1 MQWRWAKLV
10 MFSIKLMHACSVID
24 RRDKLHDN
32 SGWIQLWSSSCLVD
46 QSVWLPGSL
55 FLICGI
61 QGKPV
66 FYCTTMNWNDQGF
79 NCDFNWISVKVSQ
92 MTQLYAEMWTLL
104 QERKIEHNIIQ
115 RTRREVSYANTKGMS
130 WVLVIRA
137 SSSRP
142 KHLANGGQNTSP
154 AYHRIL
160 PVAVFG

>member
-1 MQWRWAKLV
+1 MTTQAGSNCGLRLV
-10 MFSIKLMHACSVID
+10 
-24 RRDKLHDN
+24 
-32 SGWIQLWSSSCLVD
+32 LWTNQSDYLAVSSSFAGFRV
-46 QSVWLPGSL
+46 SR
-55 FLICGI
+55 F
-61 QGKPV
+61 

-154 AYHRIL
+154 PITGFYQWQCLASIQSTGGQKTYSYDLNPDLWMDIQSS
-160 PVAVFG
+160 